1 MKLLTFQERDTII
14 LHNSENITEIE
25 AKDIQR
31 VSDCHKNSI
40 STLTSQQIK
49 FGQFCGFLHTRG
61 AIVELLPKMSLKIYG
76 TSDSRRILISMLN
89 ASGHLDV
96 KHTDYDDTTISN
108 IHLLDVFIDDFCKK
122 IYNSFSQEPP
132 VFSIRRSEIT
142 KAIHGKILYRE
153 SIKVNMKNPSEFVCE
168 YDDTSIDNF
177 YNRVL
182 KYSLR
187 VLFAHASH
195 QDVCRQL
202 MDLLRKFSAVLDQK
216 IPINEIERCSFDG
229 VSPLWRPIFG
239 RAVLFL
245 KGASHDAKP
254 HERTG
259 LTMVYNMEELY
270 EKVLRNAIAMKAHR
284 LSGGKLYVNRYCG
297 LEKNLSE
304 VGFPLKPDIT
314 VQNLN
319 GDGDV
324 VAIFDAK
331 WKVTNDTTK
340 TKGVKAADIYQ
351 INAYASRYRC
361 RHLALVY
368 PISSLSETGTSTS
381 FQLLT
386 SDLPVI
392 NIITIDLKELS
403 FSGSIGQ
410 HLECIITQC
419 AHERECPD
427 RC

>member
-40 STLTSQQIK
+40 STLTSRQIK

-61 AIVELLPKMSLKIYG
+61 AIVELLPKMSIKIYG

-89 ASGHLDV
+89 ASGHLDI
-96 KHTDYDDTTISN
+96 KHTDYDDATISN

-132 VFSIRRSEIT
+132 VFSTRKSEVT

-168 YDDTSIDNF
+168 YDDTGIDHF

-182 KYSLR
+182 KYSLQI
-187 VLFAHASH
+187 LFEHASH
-195 QDVCRQL
+195 QDVRKQL

-216 IPINEIERCSFDG
+216 IPINEIERCRFDD
-229 VSPLWRPIFG
+229 VSPLWRPIFD

-245 KGASHDAKP
+245 RGTSHDARP

-270 EKVLRNAIAMKAHR
+270 EKVLRNAVAMKAYK
-284 LSGGKLYVNRYCG
+284 LSGGKLYTDRYRG

-304 VGFPLKPDIT
+304 AGFPLKPDIT
-314 VQNLN
+314 VQSSNS
-319 GDGDV
+319 DGDV

-331 WKVTNDTTK
+331 WKVINDTTK
-340 TKGVKAADIYQ
+340 TKGVKASDVYQ
-351 INAYASRYRC
+351 INAYAGRYKC
-361 RHLALVY
+361 KHLALVY
-368 PISSLSETGTSTS
+368 PISSLSETGTITR
-381 FQLLT
+381 FRILT
-386 SDLPVI
+386 SEFPVI
-392 NIITIDLKELS
+392 NVITIDLKELS
-403 FSGSIGQ
+403 FAGNVGQYLESI
-410 HLECIITQC
+410 IMQC
-419 AHERECPD
+419 AHEGESPD
-427 RC
+427 